1 MNSVTLEGKKGL
13 VAGIANANS
22 IAYGCA
28 KVFRKLGAELAI
40 TYRGAKSEPYVRP
53 LAGELAS
60 PMIMPATVPIPTAR
74 SPTHSE
80 MRLP

>member
-28 KVFRKLGAELAI
+28 KVFRSLGAELAI
-40 TYRGAKSEPYVRP
+40 TYRGAKSEPDHHALRR
-53 LAGELAS
+53 A
-60 PMIMPATVPIPTAR
+60 
-74 SPTHSE
+74 
-80 MRLP
+80 

>member
-28 KVFRKLGAELAI
+28 KVFRRLGAELAI
-40 TYRGAKSEPYVRP
+40 TYRRAIRALRPAPGGRTGEPDHHALRR
-53 LAGELAS
+53 A
-60 PMIMPATVPIPTAR
+60 
-74 SPTHSE
+74 
-80 MRLP
+80 